1 MSLRVL
7 LADESSTIK
16 KVMQLALQD
25 FGVEVKAVALG
36 IDVLQ
41 VAKTFKPDIIFAD
54 VLLSKKSGYEVSAE
68 LKSDPG
74 LKHIPVVLMW
84 SGFMEIDEKKAT
96 DSQADRRL
104 EKPFDA
110 DTLRGM
116 VKDLISKSEENIIA
130 SYLTFPD
137 MPPIIDEMADSAPSK
152 PSSKST
158 IKEKPMEPQIS
169 LDEIPELEASEAI
182 SDAIDED
189 EIAVIPQMPAKAP
202 SSNVSA
208 RTPSRNQIQPQI
220 QDQQRDQPT
229 AEELNL
235 DLDLPEFSMELED
248 KPALVRSSNNKPDK
262 NKADAGLAL
271 DANEYDE
278 IHEIEEWEEPE
289 EFSQVPLTSL
299 GKNKKQ
305 HSFELPPDEPWSQ
318 SSIPEMEIATP
329 DFAQNISAQDSISSS
344 VLESPAATRSA
355 TKSTARTSKANANDV
370 QDLQIPQLQID
381 PLRMEEI
388 LREEARS
395 VIENIAWKILPD
407 VIERVVREEITRL
420 TKEAERL

>member
-130 SYLTFPD
+130 SYLTFPN

-182 SDAIDED
+182 SDAI
-189 EIAVIPQMPAKAP
+189 
-202 SSNVSA
+202 
-208 RTPSRNQIQPQI
+208 NQPV
-220 QDQQRDQPT
+220 

-262 NKADAGLAL
+262 NKAGAGLAL

-318 SSIPEMEIATP
+318 SSIPEMEIANP

>member
-137 MPPIIDEMADSAPSK
+137 MPPIIDEMADSAPAK

-158 IKEKPMEPQIS
+158 IKEKPIEPQVS

-182 SDAIDED
+182 SDAID
-189 EIAVIPQMPAKAP
+189 QPAAK
-202 SSNVSA
+202 
-208 RTPSRNQIQPQI
+208 
-220 QDQQRDQPT
+220 
-229 AEELNL
+229 ELNL

-248 KPALVRSSNNKPDK
+248 KPALVRSSNNKSDK
-262 NKADAGLAL
+262 NKADNSLAL
-271 DANEYDE
+271 DANEFDE

-355 TKSTARTSKANANDV
+355 TKSTARTSKSNANDV

>member
-1 MSLRVL
+1 
-7 LADESSTIK
+7 
-16 KVMQLALQD
+16 
-25 FGVEVKAVALG
+25 
-36 IDVLQ
+36 
-41 VAKTFKPDIIFAD
+41 
-54 VLLSKKSGYEVSAE
+54 
-68 LKSDPG
+68 
-74 LKHIPVVLMW
+74 
-84 SGFMEIDEKKAT
+84 MEIDEKKAT

-130 SYLTFPD
+130 SYLTFPN

-182 SDAIDED
+182 SDAI
-189 EIAVIPQMPAKAP
+189 
-202 SSNVSA
+202 
-208 RTPSRNQIQPQI
+208 NQPV
-220 QDQQRDQPT
+220 

-262 NKADAGLAL
+262 NKAGAGLAL

-318 SSIPEMEIATP
+318 SSIPEMEIANP